1 MSFSSDSD
9 FSNDSDS
16 SSDDE
21 IQAKPQMKQPKQQAQ
36 PEVPVQPKPK
46 RGYVKKVLDE
56 EAEAKKK
63 EIRNQVLIKARN
75 ARKEKAD
82 KLVNE
87 KLEAEKKLKEVKKKN
102 KKQIVNNYYYT
113 NDKPAEPPATPRL
126 KPQATTS
133 ARPKQPATKQ
143 PNNNIFFV

>member
-9 FSNDSDS
+9 FSSDS
-16 SSDDE
+16 SSDSD
-21 IQAKPQMKQPKQQAQ
+21 IQAQPQMKQSKQQAQ
-36 PEVPVQPKPK
+36 PEAPLQPKPK
-46 RGYVKKVLDE
+46 RVYVKKVLDE

-87 KLEAEKKLKEVKKKN
+87 KLEAEKKLKEVKKKS

-113 NDKPAEPPATPRL
+113 NDKPAEQPATPATPRL
-126 KPQATTS
+126 KPQPT
-133 ARPKQPATKQ
+133 PKQSVPKQ

>member
-9 FSNDSDS
+9 FSSDS

-21 IQAKPQMKQPKQQAQ
+21 IQAKPQIKQPKQQAQ
-36 PEVPVQPKPK
+36 PDINPVQPKPK
-46 RGYVKKVLDE
+46 RVYVKKVLDE

-87 KLEAEKKLKEVKKKN
+87 KLAAEQKLKEVKKKS

-126 KPQATTS
+126 KPQIPLTPKA
-133 ARPKQPATKQ
+133 KQPVPKPPT
-143 PNNNIFFV
+143 NNIFFV